1 MRLDDIVRRI
11 ARQFLPTSV
20 YRMPPEPDDLYE
32 RSDRAAKRAHAVVDT
47 WNERHRENWR
57 QDGTNARVS

>member
-1 MRLDDIVRRI
+1 MRLDEI
-11 ARQFLPTSV
+11 ARQIARLILPASV

-32 RSDRAAKRAHAVVDT
+32 RSARAARRADELVDT

-57 QDGTNARVS
+57 QDGNNAAVG